1 MDVFSS
7 ILEIPSNTGYWLVR
21 ADGGKYYDD
30 FFLNNFI
37 AVSDN
42 EITLEMI
49 SKYNNGSLVGITT
62 DFFKDIYSE
71 VYTEWT
77 SQQIAHAVS
86 RTQKFIVEMEIGDL
100 ILVPSRNSRDF
111 LIGIITSDVY
121 QITKEEVTSKVEV
134 NYAINPFFKRRK
146 VQWLKEIPRRE
157 ISEKLYWILSAHQT
171 IFNLEENKEN
181 INQLLAPIY
190 IQDGLCHGSL
200 KVSKIEGLDSDEWYD
215 FYTVIKKESALSKE
229 KVIVRSNVQSPG
241 IIEIIT
247 QLIDSPT
254 AMSIMGVL
262 GGLTLTEVKFG
273 EKTIRGIIPYFANLK
288 LEKEKMKQD
297 NKRVEIENKKAEKE
311 IKMLDEEIRGKKL
324 DNDKKELE
332 LEKEKLAIEV
342 EQLRQQLQI
351 ASFDAGRVFEDQTQM
366 DNQDDQD
373 ADES

>member
-7 ILEIPSNTGYWLVR
+7 VLEIPKEIGYWLVR
-21 ADGGKYYDD
+21 ADGGKYYED

-42 EITLEMI
+42 EITLEKV
-49 SKYNNGSLVGITT
+49 SNYNKGSLVGITT
-62 DFFKDIYSE
+62 DDFKDLYSIE
-71 VYTEWT
+71 YKGWS

-86 RTQKFIVEMEIGDL
+86 RTQKFIVEMKIGDL
-100 ILVPSRNSRDF
+100 ILVPSRNSKNF
-111 LIGIITSDVY
+111 LIGIITSDVFE
-121 QITKEEVTSKVEV
+121 ITEEEVTSKVEV

-146 VQWLKEIPRRE
+146 VQWLKEISRSE

-171 IFNLEENKEN
+171 IFNLEDNKEN

-200 KVSKIEGLDSDEWYD
+200 KVSKMEGLDSDEWYD
-215 FYTVIKKESALSKE
+215 FYSIIKKESTFSKE
-229 KVIVRSNVQSPG
+229 KVIVKSNVQSPG
-241 IIEIIT
+241 IIEVIT

-262 GGLTLTEVKFG
+262 GGLTFTDVKFG
-273 EKTIRGIIPYFANLK
+273 DKTIRGVIPYFANLK
-288 LEKEKMKQD
+288 LEKEKMKQE
-297 NKRVEIENKKAEKE
+297 NKRIEIDNRKAEKE
-311 IKMLDEEIRGKKL
+311 IEILDEEIRSKKL
-324 DNDKKELE
+324 DNDKKTLE

-342 EQLRQQLQI
+342 QQLRQQLQI

-366 DNQDDQD
+366 DNLDDQD
-373 ADES
+373 ADEF